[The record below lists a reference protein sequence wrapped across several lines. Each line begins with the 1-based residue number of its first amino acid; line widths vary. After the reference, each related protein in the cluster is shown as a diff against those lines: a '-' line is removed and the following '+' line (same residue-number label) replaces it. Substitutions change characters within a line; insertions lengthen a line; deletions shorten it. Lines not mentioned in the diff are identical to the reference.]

1 MPKQKEKAIKFVRGY
16 KVQNAEGNQYQVD
29 QVVSL
34 PEDSANHF
42 INRDAAV
49 EVEADQASK
58 STKKTASKK
67 AASKKAD

>member
-1 MPKQKEKAIKFVRGY
+1 MPKQKEKSIKFVRGY
-16 KVQNAEGNQYQVD
+16 KVQHAEGTQYQVD

-49 EVEADQASK
+49 EVEADQAS
-58 STKKTASKK
+58 
-67 AASKKAD
+67 